1 MQAQWKIG
9 QDRKGKEMYRL
20 RSRQADRWM
29 KPPERPGQKTDACSL
44 FSLPYLAVCS
54 PDSAFKAPAGGDT
67 LSPAPWLPHTP
78 PVYLPSAE
86 ITLSTPP
93 SYAARLDS
101 ILRPIRCVSGWECVI
116 KGTFVLV
123 CLFISVMGASF
134 PVLPLS
140 SARVWH
146 LAWMA
151 FYSFWSLRAL

>member
-1 MQAQWKIG
+1 
-9 QDRKGKEMYRL
+9 MYRL
-20 RSRQADRWM
+20 RSRQAGRKADTQM

-44 FSLPYLAVCS
+44 FCLPYLAVCS
-54 PDSAFKAPAGGDT
+54 PASAFKAPAGGDT
-67 LSPAPWLPHTP
+67 LSPAPWLPHPP

-86 ITLSTPP
+86 TTLSTPL

-116 KGTFVLV
+116 KETIVLV
-123 CLFISVMGASF
+123 CLFLSVMGPSF
-134 PVLPLS
+134 PLVLPLS

-151 FYSFWSLRAL
+151 FCSFWSLLAL